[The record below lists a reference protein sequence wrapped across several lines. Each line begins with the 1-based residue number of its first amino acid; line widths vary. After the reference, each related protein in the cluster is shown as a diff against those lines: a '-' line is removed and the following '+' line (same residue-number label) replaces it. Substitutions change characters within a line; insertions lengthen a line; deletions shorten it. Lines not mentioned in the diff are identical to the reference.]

1 MSKFDIKQIIT
12 DRSDASLKFYFRDV
26 SKEKRITQ
34 EEEIELAKKI
44 KKGDHNALNK
54 LVTANLRFVISVAKQ
69 YQGKGLSLVDLI
81 QEGNLGLLTA
91 AQSFDETRGYKFI
104 SYAVWWI
111 RQYITKALSNQCR
124 TVRLPMNQVL
134 CIAKYNKVSSKFEQE
149 NGRKPSLSELEE
161 ISDLQSDKV
170 SEALTYNPSFSS
182 LSSPINENDKGCL
195 LDIISNT
202 NADISIEIGSK
213 IDQVLHQLPYRE
225 QDVLRLYYGI
235 GVSPMQDTVIADLFD
250 ISTERVRQIKARAI
264 KIIQAKYTN
273 FLRDL
278 L

>member
-1 MSKFDIKQIIT
+1 MSRFDSKQIIT

-54 LVTANLRFVISVAKQ
+54 LVTANLRFVISVTKQ
-69 YQGKGLSLVDLI
+69 HQGKGLILVDLI

-170 SEALTYNPSFSS
+170 SEALT
-182 LSSPINENDKGCL
+182 
-195 LDIISNT
+195 
-202 NADISIEIGSK
+202 
-213 IDQVLHQLPYRE
+213 
-225 QDVLRLYYGI
+225 
-235 GVSPMQDTVIADLFD
+235 
-250 ISTERVRQIKARAI
+250 
-264 KIIQAKYTN
+264 
-273 FLRDL
+273 
-278 L
+278 

>member
-161 ISDLQSDKV
+161 ISDLTQV
-170 SEALTYNPSFSS
+170 FL
-182 LSSPINENDKGCL
+182 LCL
-195 LDIISNT
+195 LLLMKMI
-202 NADISIEIGSK
+202 K
-213 IDQVLHQLPYRE
+213 
-225 QDVLRLYYGI
+225 
-235 GVSPMQDTVIADLFD
+235 GVYLILSQILMQIYL
-250 ISTERVRQIKARAI
+250 
-264 KIIQAKYTN
+264 
-273 FLRDL
+273 
-278 L
+278 